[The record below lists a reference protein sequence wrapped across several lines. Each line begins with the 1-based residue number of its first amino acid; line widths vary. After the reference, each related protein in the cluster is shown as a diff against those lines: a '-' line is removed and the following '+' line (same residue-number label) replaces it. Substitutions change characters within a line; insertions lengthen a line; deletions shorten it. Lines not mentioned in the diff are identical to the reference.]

1 MRRAPPPTS
10 PVAPVAASS
19 VLHLPSWPH
28 RRYATGTDSLTG
40 EVRVKYFTSLLAS
53 KDPDDKEHACL
64 AIASIA
70 QDSPANR
77 EVFFNHGISGQVLE
91 VLLETCRQQM
101 PRQRLQRLPFSKPP
115 TSRPWTTWLPAGEA
129 QAALAAA
136 VRKPRVTSRFWSLGG
151 SCRRLGQEY
160 WHQRQ

>member
-70 QDSPANR
+70 QDSSANR
-77 EVFFNHGISGQVLE
+77 EMLFKHKISEQVLM
-91 VLLETCRQQM
+91 VLKDTCQQSM
-101 PRQRLQRLPFSKPP
+101 PRQRLQRVAVMALSE
-115 TSRPWTTWLPAGEA
+115 LA
-129 QAALAAA
+129 QA
-136 VRKPRVTSRFWSLGG
+136 RV
-151 SCRRLGQEY
+151 
-160 WHQRQ
+160 